1 MKKLIFLIVLINLFG
16 YKTFSQQFIIAGP
29 QNDCA
34 KGISKNV
41 HTDSKDFD
49 IDGYTKLKITTHQHR
64 TFDNS
69 KIFDIVNDK
78 LLWEWK
84 GESFAATWYVK
95 EHFIEVNAKKIR
107 VEFTQGYSDPFCDGF
122 IKVENISSD
131 NQGAINNFVENKAL
145 NNPKISPG
153 PYKLTPF
160 LDDGLWGY
168 KNEGGEIVI
177 KPKFEVA
184 APFYLRNHSYN
195 AQTGE
200 HTFESIKELTVAKY
214 KNEWVLINEKGK
226 IKEKLDADEVSLKY
240 NKKSWIYRK
249 NDKYG
254 VILHDG
260 KILSKPIYDFI
271 IPTNKRDRKYG
282 PNQHENIDDF
292 IYQKNGKIGVSSLKT
307 SKSSRTEIYETI
319 PADYYQFYDYN
330 MNPIDFNF
338 KVNSCVLWGDESG
351 DISLGKTFRK
361 KSDEYLYYGYAS
373 EPIQVDSISP
383 PINTNSLQRQNYS
396 HKELTP
402 LLPSNWFTTNE
413 VVELRKIKKNGKYG
427 IVCNYPTD
435 IYLSRN
441 SINYDKIIYDSI
453 TFSDYYATITAYL
466 NGKCGLIDHWGQNII
481 DFKYD
486 KILPLGQNYFA
497 LQKDNLWGISYLDS
511 IIFLPKYNDYK
522 LIENNWHLKKEDNWG
537 VFSHDGKML
546 CDFKYNE
553 IQDFENFNGEVKFAK
568 VIDNNKVGLINQN
581 FEEVLAPKYG
591 EVLKIQLDNNT
602 KDLFVF
608 VKEGGLYGSV
618 NLNKSKIDN
627 IYNKSSNYNSIEEL
641 ENQIIIHKEQIK
653 EEKRIAEERRLA
665 EEKQAEARRLEEEK
679 QAEAR
684 RVEEEKRQRKIQMA
698 EEQVRQKELK
708 KMYAQLQSTTI
719 NYISR
724 FLKNP
729 DGASWIS
736 YNGPEETRRQLN
748 ESRNYLPNCDNVFA
762 TMITV
767 DATNSFG
774 GNIRSTYIVFFKD
787 NYPCHF
793 EDIKAIDKAR
803 NSASRIGDMNNMLS
817 LTLQLNG
824 CGCK

>member
-1 MKKLIFLIVLINLFG
+1 MKKISTALITLIILLSHTNAQD
-16 YKTFSQQFIIAGP
+16 FS
-29 QNDCA
+29 
-34 KGISKNV
+34 
-41 HTDSKDFD
+41 
-49 IDGYTKLKITTHQHR
+49 
-64 TFDNS
+64 
-69 KIFDIVNDK
+69 
-78 LLWEWK
+78 
-84 GESFAATWYVK
+84 SF
-95 EHFIEVNAKKIR
+95 
-107 VEFTQGYSDPFCDGF
+107 
-122 IKVENISSD
+122 
-131 NQGAINNFVENKAL
+131 
-145 NNPKISPG
+145 SPG

-160 LDDGLWGY
+160 SDDGLWGY
-168 KNEGGEIVI
+168 KNHLGEIVI
-177 KPKFEVA
+177 KPKFEFA
-184 APFYLRNHSYN
+184 TPFYDRNIDKL
-195 AQTGE
+195 
-200 HTFESIKELTVAKY
+200 FTVAKY
-214 KNEWVLINEKGK
+214 KNKWVIINERGK
-226 IKEKLDADEVSLKY
+226 IENKLDADEVSLKRNDY
-240 NKKSWIYRK
+240 AWIYRK
-249 NDKYG
+249 DNKYG
-254 VILHDG
+254 VIYRNG
-260 KILSKPIYDFI
+260 EILTEPIYDFI
-271 IPTNKRDRKYG
+271 QPAPERIEAYRTS
-282 PNQHENIDDF
+282 HF
-292 IYQKNGKIGVSSLKT
+292 IYKINGKIGVGFIDDDD
-307 SKSSRTEIYETI
+307 KSVFEFIK
-319 PADYYQFYDYN
+319 PDYYQFYNDD
-330 MNPIDFNF
+330 MTPININF
-338 KVNSCVLWGDESG
+338 HENSCFAWGDDAQKIKLDYSILRFIENKTIIYKKFNTYFINYKESKVFTPVKYE
-351 DISLGKTFRK
+351 L
-361 KSDEYLYYGYAS
+361 
-373 EPIQVDSISP
+373 DSISP
-383 PINTNSLQRQNYS
+383 PIKIIPLINKNVDNIYF
-396 HKELTP
+396 HKGIP
-402 LLPSNWFTTNE
+402 MLPSKNWYYVSDDNE
-413 VVELRKIKKNGKYG
+413 FCRIIKKNGKWG
-427 IVCNYPTD
+427 VIFKHNED
-435 IYLSRN
+435 EIDQSRN
-441 SINYDKIIYDSI
+441 IKYENIIYDSI
-453 TFSDYYATITAYL
+453 SSFSYYGITTAYI
-466 NGKCGLIDHWGQNII
+466 NDKCGLINQNSKIVL
-481 DFKYD
+481 DFNFD
-486 KILPLGQNYFA
+486 KIIPLSTNYFA

-724 FLKNP
+724 FLKSP

-774 GNIRSTYIVFFKD
+774 GYIRSTYIVFFKD